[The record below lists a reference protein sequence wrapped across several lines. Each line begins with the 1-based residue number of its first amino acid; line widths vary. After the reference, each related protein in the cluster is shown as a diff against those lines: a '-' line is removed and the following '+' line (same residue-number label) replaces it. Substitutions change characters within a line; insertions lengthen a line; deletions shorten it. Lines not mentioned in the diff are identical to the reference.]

1 MSASGG
7 KKSENLEAIEN
18 SPAGSKKEPAFDQF
32 KGRKTDFSM
41 DTYSINMPTDV
52 SPELRAR
59 ADRVESDINNKDKK
73 AAGSMPSSTSMMDR
87 DEEQIISLV
96 DDDCKLRRE
105 RKLAE
110 AIVESEEQM
119 FGTAVP
125 QGQTADESTAFDRS
139 KIEADVDAE
148 Q

>member
-1 MSASGG
+1 M
-7 KKSENLEAIEN
+7 N
-18 SPAGSKKEPAFDQF
+18 
-32 KGRKTDFSM
+32 
-41 DTYSINMPTDV
+41 
-52 SPELRAR
+52 
-59 ADRVESDINNKDKK
+59 
-73 AAGSMPSSTSMMDR
+73 R

-110 AIVESEEQM
+110 ATVESEEQM

-139 KIEADVDAE
+139 KTEADVDVDAE
-148 Q
+148 Y